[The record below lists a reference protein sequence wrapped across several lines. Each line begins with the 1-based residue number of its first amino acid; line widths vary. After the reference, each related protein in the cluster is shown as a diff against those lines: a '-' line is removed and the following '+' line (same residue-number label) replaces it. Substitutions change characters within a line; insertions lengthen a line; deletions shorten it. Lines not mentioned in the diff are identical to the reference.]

1 MKYTLLF
8 CLILSLHSLA
18 LAQNATPTP
27 ILYSAAT
34 IVDMGRIQR
43 AALQSDYAYS
53 RAGYLAN
60 NIGPRL
66 SGSAQAARSV
76 EYVAAEMRKL
86 GLDVRLQ
93 KCMVPRWVR
102 GDESGELIEFDGMA
116 PGTVQK
122 VVLTALGGSIATP
135 GDGMTGEIVVVKDFD
150 ELNALG
156 RKAIEGKI
164 VLFNYKFDRELQ
176 ASGFG
181 GAAYGQAV
189 QYRFGGA
196 MAAARLGAIAVLV
209 RSAGG
214 SQNRL
219 AHTGSMGYIDGVT
232 KIPGAAVSY
241 EDAETIAW
249 LTKAGKVR
257 IRVTLTPQTL
267 PDVESYNV
275 IADLRG
281 SEKPNEFVIVSGHLD
296 SWDLGTGAIDD
307 ASGVAMA
314 MGVPA
319 ILNQLKIKPKRTIR
333 FIAYMN
339 EENGGRGSAA
349 YFEAEKNNVAYHFAA
364 IEADLG
370 ASHPLGFLFA
380 GNAAAMPYFAPISKV
395 LLTQGAGQ
403 TQIQG
408 GVGADIDPLTRAG
421 VPSFAPWFNQQS
433 YFNYHH
439 TAADTFDKI
448 DPRQMAENASLVAVL
463 AYGLANLE
471 QALPR

>member
-1 MKYTLLF
+1 MKTMLLF
-8 CLILSLHSLA
+8 SLILSSSVLG
-18 LAQNATPTP
+18 LAQAPTPTP
-27 ILYSAAT
+27 LLYSDDTVAS
-34 IVDMGRIQR
+34 MSRIQQ
-43 AALQSDYAYS
+43 AALNSDYAYKQ
-53 RAGYLAN
+53 AGYLSN

-66 SGSAQAARSV
+66 SGSSQAARSV

-93 KCMVPRWVR
+93 KCMVPHWVR
-102 GDESGELIEFDGMA
+102 GEERGELIEFEGMA
-116 PGTVQK
+116 AGSVQK
-122 VVLTALGGSIATP
+122 VVLTALGGTIATP
-135 GDGMTGEIVVVKDFD
+135 AEGMTGEIVVVKDFD

-156 RKAIEGKI
+156 RKGIEGKI

-219 AHTGSMGYIDGVT
+219 AHTGVMGYADGVT

-249 LTKAGKVR
+249 LAKAGKVK
-257 IRVTLTPQTL
+257 IKLTLTPQTL

-275 IADLRG
+275 IADLKG
-281 SEKPNEFVIVSGHLD
+281 SEKTDELVIVSGHLD

-307 ASGVAMA
+307 ASGIAMA

-319 ILNQLKIKPKRTIR
+319 ILKQLKIRPKRTIR
-333 FIAYMN
+333 FVAYMN
-339 EENGGRGSAA
+339 EENGGRGAAA
-349 YFEAEKNNVAYHFAA
+349 YFDVEKNNIANHFAA

-380 GNAAAMPYFAPISKV
+380 GKSEAVPFFAPISKV
-395 LLTQGAGQ
+395 LSSQGAGQ
-403 TQIQG
+403 TQSQG

-421 VPSFAPWFNQQS
+421 VPSFAPWFNGQT

-448 DPRQMAENASLVAVL
+448 DPRHMAENASLVAVL

-471 QALPR
+471 RPLPR